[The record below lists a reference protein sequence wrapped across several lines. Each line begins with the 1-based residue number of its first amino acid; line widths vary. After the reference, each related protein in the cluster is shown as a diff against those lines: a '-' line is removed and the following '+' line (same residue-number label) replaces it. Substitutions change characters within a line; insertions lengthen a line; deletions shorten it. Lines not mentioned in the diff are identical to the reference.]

1 VNSLAQA
8 SSNYSDTVVN
18 GGDTLAGSITIQ
30 VGSGQAS
37 TITVGSSS
45 NTLATLASAIN
56 AAGVG
61 VTASVISDSSG
72 SRLSLVSGTSG
83 TAGQLTISSSLSDAT
98 TGTNLGFSVGQTGAN
113 ASLTVD
119 GIALSTSSNTVAN
132 AIPGVT
138 FQLLASDVGSSV
150 QVQIANDDSSV
161 MTAVSSVVTAYNK
174 VVGDLTTQEGKDSSG
189 NPEPLYGSPALSLI
203 QSQLSQALLG
213 GSASGSIS
221 NIGQLGI
228 SVNNDGTLSLDTDTL
243 QGVLDS
249 NYSDVT
255 GFLQNSGSF
264 GQNLS
269 TVLNNLGNQAP
280 NGEIYLTL
288 QANSANETD
297 LNTSITNENA
307 RIAADKVSLTTE
319 LNSANEILQSIP
331 SQLNEVNEL
340 YSAITG
346 YNQSQNG

>member
-1 VNSLAQA
+1 
-8 SSNYSDTVVN
+8 
-18 GGDTLAGSITIQ
+18 
-30 VGSGQAS
+30 
-37 TITVGSSS
+37 
-45 NTLATLASAIN
+45 
-56 AAGVG
+56 
-61 VTASVISDSSG
+61 
-72 SRLSLVSGTSG
+72 
-83 TAGQLTISSSLSDAT
+83 
-98 TGTNLGFSVGQTGAN
+98 
-113 ASLTVD
+113 
-119 GIALSTSSNTVAN
+119 
-132 AIPGVT
+132 VT

-174 VVGDLTTQEGKDSSG
+174 VVADLTTQEGKDSSG